1 MRRVPAPAGRS
12 VGASGFVL
20 PMVLAVLMAVAA
32 GAMAATQLVQTRVAV
47 TASRLNTLRLQGLA
61 DGAARLAAVSL
72 LVERG
77 RRLPGLGLPENG
89 TAVACALSGGV
100 RLQVTVQDQAGLID
114 LGTAPRTL
122 MEDAFRA
129 LGVPD
134 RDATT
139 LAAEIVDYRDPD
151 DVPEPGGGAE
161 APQYRSRGLAYGPRN
176 GPFATID
183 ELDQLPS
190 MTEDMA
196 ARLRPAV
203 TVYNPGGGFDPAL
216 APTRA
221 LSATVSADA
230 LRPYAVASA
239 HQAYEIRVVA
249 EDAAGARAGRAA
261 MLAVN
266 GRAMGTGLLAW
277 RYTTAISAA
286 AIPHPACAAIRAAI
300 EAG

>member
-1 MRRVPAPAGRS
+1 MRRIPAPAGRS
-12 VGASGFVL
+12 AGAAGFVL

-47 TASRLNTLRLQGLA
+47 TASRLNALRLQGLA
-61 DGAARLAAVSL
+61 DGVARLAAVSL

-89 TAVACALSGGV
+89 TAVACGLSGGV
-100 RLQVTVQDQAGLID
+100 RVQVTLQDQAGLID

-129 LGVPD
+129 LGIPD

-139 LAAEIVDYRDPD
+139 IAAEIVDYRDPD

-216 APTRA
+216 APIRA

-230 LRPYAVASA
+230 LRPFASA
-239 HQAYEIRVVA
+239 HQVYEIRVVA

-277 RYTTAISAA
+277 RYTTVISAA